1 VAVIVVDLD
10 SASLARLRFAPSPVY
25 ELLGWLLLASQQ
37 RRHPVFG
44 DPGPAARTA
53 LGHPDVR
60 LAASLLPPS
69 GRGYTPDFLTPP
81 PFSRGPRALEEQL
94 EAIAASDPERVATE
108 VGWCE
113 LLAHRLANSTRSEVD
128 KGSLAQRVAAGM
140 RRFWEATLAD
150 SWSTLRATL
159 DADIR
164 SRADRLAAE
173 GAGAVLGS
181 IHENVRWTGE
191 RVEIEWVGEYE
202 HETVRDSDI
211 VLAPSALCWPR
222 LSVQLH
228 DHTIF
233 CYPAAGIGGLGLADA
248 DRLAAVADLLGAS
261 RAALLCDLT
270 EPRSTG
276 DLSRRHQLAP
286 ATVSH
291 HLGVLLRAG
300 LVDRARNG
308 RIVHYRRSTRG
319 DALVA

>member
-1 VAVIVVDLD
+1 MIVVDLD
-10 SASLARLRFAPSPVY
+10 SASLARLRFAPSPAY
-25 ELLGWLLLASQQ
+25 ELLGWLLLSSQD

-44 DPGPAARTA
+44 DPGAGARTA
-53 LGHPDVR
+53 LRHPDVR
-60 LAASLLPPS
+60 LVASLLPPG

-81 PFSRGPRALEEQL
+81 PPHRGPRAFEEQL
-94 EAIAASDPERVATE
+94 EAVASADPEVVARE

-113 LLAHRLANSTRSEVD
+113 LLAHRLASETRSEVQ
-128 KGSLAQRVAAGM
+128 KGSLASRVAAGM
-140 RRFWEATLAD
+140 RAFWQATLAD
-150 SWSTLRATL
+150 GWSTLRTSL

-164 SRADRLAAE
+164 TRADRLAAE

-191 RVEIEWVGEYE
+191 RVEIEWTGEFE

-211 VLAPSALCWPR
+211 VLAPSAICWPR

-233 CYPAAGIGGLGLADA
+233 CYPANGIGGSGPGHA
-248 DRLAAVADLLGAS
+248 DRMEAVADLLGAS
-261 RAALLCDLT
+261 RAALLADLT

-276 DLSRRHQLAP
+276 DLSRRHHLAP

-300 LVDRARNG
+300 LVDRARTG
-308 RIVHYRRSTRG
+308 RTVHYRRSTRG